1 VTTRDPLT
9 YGAVAASLTTLAAVA
24 GWLAARRLHRAR
36 IAAEIAG

>member
-1 VTTRDPLT
+1 LT
-9 YGAVAASLTTLAAVA
+9 YGGVALSLATLAAAA